1 MQAKNPLAKNSAK
14 TPLEIVDVWNPCVQT
29 TPEGKIVR
37 GMAGRVHF
45 FDNPQKKKTVK
56 VDGNLT
62 VYVFDGNETD
72 PAHTK
77 PLKLFKFA
85 AETLSEHYSK
95 QKPLGHGYNFF
106 LPMDEVGGD
115 EKSLC
120 ILVRFDNTLDE
131 MLDPKVSRP
140 VHAILPGR
148 KQQTP
153 TDPTIREYLESRSIH
168 AENNR
173 NMMAQFDSPAVQQVG
188 YVEEKKD
195 AASEKSK
202 TSTIPLDGNMT
213 RRLRESGTISVG
225 EDSRAAVQ

>member
-14 TPLEIVDVWNPCVQT
+14 TPIEIVDVWNPCVQT
-29 TPEGKIVR
+29 TPEGKIMR

-45 FDNPQKKKTVK
+45 YDNPKKKQTIK
-56 VDGNLT
+56 VDGNLA

-77 PLKLFKFA
+77 PLKVFKFA
-85 AETLSEHYSK
+85 AETLSEHYAK

-106 LPMDEVGGD
+106 LPMDEVGGE

-120 ILVRFDNTLDE
+120 ILVRFDDTLDE
-131 MLDPKVSRP
+131 MLVMSHP
-140 VHAILPGR
+140 VNAVLPGR
-148 KQQTP
+148 RLQP
-153 TDPTIREYLESRSIH
+153 PADPTIREYLESRSIQ

-173 NMMAQFDSPAVQQVG
+173 NMTAKYDSPEVRQAG

-195 AASEKSK
+195 AIPEKTK
-202 TSTIPLDGNMT
+202 TSTIPLNSSMT
-213 RRLRESGTISVG
+213 RRLQESGTISVG
-225 EDSRAAVQ
+225 EDSRSLVQ